1 MLLEKFINSNISLF
15 IVEDDLN
22 STYNNI
28 KEFSSLY
35 TIIENALQEEFKSV
49 FDDTSAEFIS
59 KTFLEN
65 TLSDSLKTGTGVF
78 FDNLKSVFF
87 NAALSKKIGLTSMG
101 ITLTNLFSGFGLSNL
116 VLANR
121 FVGMT
126 PTQFGQLSTTAGS
139 ATGAIFSIGSVLLL
153 YIGATIYKMIGTNA
167 IVLIKNFEDCVKELM
182 IDLKRFNP
190 NLNNLNE
197 HSNKLY
203 DRICDERCGK
213 IQDKKELLLCGSKNY
228 MTLCSNYVL
237 PEIFRGYFIY
247 LKNKN
252 YDIGYINSAADLF
265 FYKNNKDRIS
275 HYAEKMFNKY
285 HEIFDVIL
293 KDEKSFKTK
302 CIVDLNNK
310 CVDIFKQERSNAK

>member
-1 MLLEKFINSNISLF
+1 MEKFINNNIGLF
-15 IVEDDLN
+15 IVEDDLIL
-22 STYNNI
+22 TYNNI
-28 KEFSSLY
+28 KEFSILY
-35 TIIENALQEEFKSV
+35 SIIENSIQEEFKSV
-49 FDDTSAEFIS
+49 FDNNSSEYIT
-59 KTFLEN
+59 KTLLEN
-65 TLSDSLKTGTGVF
+65 ILTDNLKHGAGVF

-116 VLANR
+116 ILANR

-139 ATGAIFSIGSVLLL
+139 ATGAIFSIGSILLL

-167 IVLIKNFEDCVKELM
+167 IVLIRNFEDCVKELM

-197 HSNKLY
+197 NSNKLY
-203 DRICDERCGK
+203 DRICDDRCGK
-213 IQDKKELLLCGSKNY
+213 TQDKKELLLCGSKNY
-228 MTLCSNYVL
+228 MILCSNYIL

-252 YDIGYINSAADLF
+252 YDIDYINSAADLF

-275 HYAEKMFNKY
+275 HYADKMFNKY
-285 HEIFDVIL
+285 HEIFDVVL

-302 CIVDLNNK
+302 CIVELNNK
-310 CVDIFKQERSNAK
+310 CVEIFKQERSNVK